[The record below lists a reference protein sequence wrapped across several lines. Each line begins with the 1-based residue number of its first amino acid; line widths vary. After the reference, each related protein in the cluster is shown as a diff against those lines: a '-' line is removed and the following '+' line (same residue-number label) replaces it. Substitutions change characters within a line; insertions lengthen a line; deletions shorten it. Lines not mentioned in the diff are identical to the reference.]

1 MQNESVK
8 PSNYISSVVIIA
20 ILFFIFG
27 FVTWLNGALM
37 PFLQTACE
45 ITPFQASLVTMA
57 FYIAYFVMALPS
69 SFVLRRTG
77 YKNGL
82 FIGLLIMSLG
92 ALIFIPAAYTR
103 IFSIFLIGLFV
114 LGTGLALLQTAVNP
128 FITII
133 GPSESAAVRISFMG
147 ICNKFAGFISPL
159 VLSALVMHGMEKFS
173 DDKLNALS
181 GGDKDVLL
189 NELASRLVGP
199 YVVMAIVLFLFG
211 VIVKFS
217 GLPDKI
223 DVEDD
228 HDGTLDDFIKQI
240 PQALRIPHVL
250 LGVITLF
257 LYVGVEVMAGDSL
270 TQFGKD
276 IQLTNAA
283 TLTSYTMAFMI
294 LGYILGIVFIPKY
307 ISQSGALQASA
318 ILGIICSIG
327 AGLASVTDTSLFSMI
342 FGWLNGFP
350 GFNFEI
356 IPNSV
361 FFVTLLG
368 LANALMWPAIWP
380 LVLKD
385 LGSYTKIASA
395 LLIMSIAGG
404 AIIPPIYASLGQK
417 IGFQPALLIMVPMYI
432 FILYYAVKGHKVRK
446 A

>member
-45 ITPFQASLVTMA
+45 ITPFQ
-57 FYIAYFVMALPS
+57 
-69 SFVLRRTG
+69 
-77 YKNGL
+77 
-82 FIGLLIMSLG
+82 
-92 ALIFIPAAYTR
+92 LIFIPAAYTR

-240 PQALRIPHVL
+240 PQALKIPHVL
-250 LGVITLF
+250 YHGF
-257 LYVGVEVMAGDSL
+257 HDFRLY
-270 TQFGKD
+270 TRYCF
-276 IQLTNAA
+276 
-283 TLTSYTMAFMI
+283 YT
-294 LGYILGIVFIPKY
+294 
-307 ISQSGALQASA
+307 
-318 ILGIICSIG
+318 
-327 AGLASVTDTSLFSMI
+327 
-342 FGWLNGFP
+342 
-350 GFNFEI
+350 
-356 IPNSV
+356 
-361 FFVTLLG
+361 
-368 LANALMWPAIWP
+368 
-380 LVLKD
+380 
-385 LGSYTKIASA
+385 
-395 LLIMSIAGG
+395 
-404 AIIPPIYASLGQK
+404 
-417 IGFQPALLIMVPMYI
+417 
-432 FILYYAVKGHKVRK
+432 
-446 A
+446 

>member
-1 MQNESVK
+1 
-8 PSNYISSVVIIA
+8 
-20 ILFFIFG
+20 
-27 FVTWLNGALM
+27 
-37 PFLQTACE
+37 
-45 ITPFQASLVTMA
+45 
-57 FYIAYFVMALPS
+57 
-69 SFVLRRTG
+69 
-77 YKNGL
+77 
-82 FIGLLIMSLG
+82 
-92 ALIFIPAAYTR
+92 
-103 IFSIFLIGLFV
+103 
-114 LGTGLALLQTAVNP
+114 
-128 FITII
+128 
-133 GPSESAAVRISFMG
+133 
-147 ICNKFAGFISPL
+147 
-159 VLSALVMHGMEKFS
+159 
-173 DDKLNALS
+173 
-181 GGDKDVLL
+181 DVLL

-240 PQALRIPHVL
+240 PQALKIPHVL

-276 IQLTNAA
+276 IQLSNAA

-327 AGLASVTDTSLFSMI
+327 AGIASVTDTSLFSMI

>member
-240 PQALRIPHVL
+240 PQALKIPHVL
-250 LGVITLF
+250 LGVITSHPIWKRHPT
-257 LYVGVEVMAGDSL
+257 E
-270 TQFGKD
+270 QC
-276 IQLTNAA
+276 
-283 TLTSYTMAFMI
+283 SYAHI
-294 LGYILGIVFIPKY
+294 LH
-307 ISQSGALQASA
+307 
-318 ILGIICSIG
+318 
-327 AGLASVTDTSLFSMI
+327 
-342 FGWLNGFP
+342 NGFHD
-350 GFNFEI
+350 F
-356 IPNSV
+356 
-361 FFVTLLG
+361 G
-368 LANALMWPAIWP
+368 L
-380 LVLKD
+380 
-385 LGSYTKIASA
+385 YTR
-395 LLIMSIAGG
+395 
-404 AIIPPIYASLGQK
+404 YC
-417 IGFQPALLIMVPMYI
+417 FYT
-432 FILYYAVKGHKVRK
+432 
-446 A
+446 